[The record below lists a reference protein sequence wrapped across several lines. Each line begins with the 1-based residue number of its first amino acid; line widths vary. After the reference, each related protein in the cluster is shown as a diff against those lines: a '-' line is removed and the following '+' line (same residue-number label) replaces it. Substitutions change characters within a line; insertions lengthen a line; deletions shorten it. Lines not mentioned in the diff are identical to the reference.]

1 MSGGSSGGS
10 GTGSSANVYEPA
22 AQGTADYNWNQIL
35 QPLIN
40 QSANAGAGTPG
51 GTYYPQAQG
60 DLNAITNNP
69 WMNTYLGG
77 AVQASGQSG
86 AINNQS
92 LSDAGLLQNL
102 AGIDAGPANAA
113 IINNAFNPEY
123 GALIQNAGLNTGA
136 YTQAAEGSQLGAN
149 LGTGLIGA
157 AQLLASGGASPV
169 SSAGAGQ
176 AAAAGQQLMGAGGQ
190 ILSSGFDPQQ
200 AMYNQQ
206 SSNALNQQNA
216 INAMSGIAG
225 TPYGAGVTGQNQQL
239 FNQNWLNQQLG
250 RQQSAASAAGA
261 ADTTGGA
268 LTQMP
273 LTNYL
278 SQVQAAAPLGS
289 AGQTLTQAPVS
300 TQNNQLSV
308 LNQLLNSQNTAG
320 SVGAGAL
327 ANLTGATSAAG
338 TGAAN
343 LGTSALNTL
352 LAGTNAPYAASNAV
366 GTNDLTALGNLINIG
381 NSQYQ
386 LPQSVLGNLQS
397 YMGLGQSA
405 SSTANQIDAAQNNQL
420 ASIGSGL
427 GTAGALGLGA
437 YNAGLFGSAAAPAAA
452 SLLIP
457 GTDAAIAG
465 GSAATPGIA
474 SALGLGA
481 LGS

>member
-1 MSGGSSGGS
+1 M
-10 GTGSSANVYEPA
+10 
-22 AQGTADYNWNQIL
+22 
-35 QPLIN
+35 
-40 QSANAGAGTPG
+40 
-51 GTYYPQAQG
+51 
-60 DLNAITNNP
+60 
-69 WMNTYLGG
+69 
-77 AVQASGQSG
+77 
-86 AINNQS
+86 
-92 LSDAGLLQNL
+92 
-102 AGIDAGPANAA
+102 
-113 IINNAFNPEY
+113 
-123 GALIQNAGLNTGA
+123 
-136 YTQAAEGSQLGAN
+136 
-149 LGTGLIGA
+149 GA
-157 AQLLASGGASPV
+157 ADQV
-169 SSAGAGQ
+169 
-176 AAAAGQQLMGAGGQ
+176 
-190 ILSSGFDPQQ
+190 LSTGFDPQQ
-200 AMYNQQ
+200 ALYNQQ

-250 RQQSAASAAGA
+250 RQQGALSSAAPAYA
-261 ADTTGGA
+261 
-268 LTQMP
+268 
-273 LTNYL
+273 
-278 SQVQAAAPLGS
+278 
-289 AGQTLTQAPVS
+289 AGQTLTQAPLS

-327 ANLTGATSAAG
+327 ANLTGATSTAG

-427 GTAGALGLGA
+427 GTAGSLGLGA

-457 GTDAAIAG
+457 GTDTAIAG

>member
-40 QSANAGAGTPG
+40 QAANAGAGTPG
-51 GTYYPQAQG
+51 GIYYPQAQSATQNYITQNPSASEYYG
-60 DLNAITNNP
+60 TSQLAPSLGSDVNATAGQDINSLQTDIGQLSSLNP
-69 WMNTYLGG
+69 
-77 AVQASGQSG
+77 
-86 AINNQS
+86 S
-92 LSDAGLLQNL
+92 LTA
-102 AGIDAGPANAA
+102 
-113 IINNAFNPEY
+113 NAFNPQY
-123 GALIQNAGLNTGA
+123 GADVGAAGLSGPA
-136 YTQAAEGSQLGAN
+136 YGTAMAGSNQAA
-149 LGTGLIGA
+149 
-157 AQLLASGGASPV
+157 
-169 SSAGAGQ
+169 SAGQG
-176 AAAAGQQLMGAGGQ
+176 LMGAANQ
-190 ILSSGFDPQQ
+190 VLSTGFDPQQ
-200 AMYNQQ
+200 ALYNQQ

-250 RQQSAASAAGA
+250 RQQGALSSAAPAYA
-261 ADTTGGA
+261 
-268 LTQMP
+268 
-273 LTNYL
+273 
-278 SQVQAAAPLGS
+278 
-289 AGQTLTQAPVS
+289 AGQTLTQAPLS

-308 LNQLLNSQNTAG
+308 LNQLLNSQN
-320 SVGAGAL
+320 SAGAL
-327 ANLTGATSAAG
+327 GANALAGNAGAAGSAA
-338 TGAAN
+338 TNSYN
-343 LGTSALNTL
+343 LGSGGLNTL
-352 LAGTNAPYAASNAV
+352 LAAGQAPYSASQTI

-427 GTAGALGLGA
+427 GTAGSLGLGA

-457 GTDAAIAG
+457 GTDTAIAG
-465 GSAATPGIA
+465 GSAATGLN

-481 LGS
+481 LGSG

>member
-1 MSGGSSGGS
+1 M
-10 GTGSSANVYEPA
+10 
-22 AQGTADYNWNQIL
+22 
-35 QPLIN
+35 
-40 QSANAGAGTPG
+40 
-51 GTYYPQAQG
+51 
-60 DLNAITNNP
+60 
-69 WMNTYLGG
+69 
-77 AVQASGQSG
+77 
-86 AINNQS
+86 
-92 LSDAGLLQNL
+92 
-102 AGIDAGPANAA
+102 
-113 IINNAFNPEY
+113 
-123 GALIQNAGLNTGA
+123 
-136 YTQAAEGSQLGAN
+136 
-149 LGTGLIGA
+149 GA
-157 AQLLASGGASPV
+157 ANQV
-169 SSAGAGQ
+169 
-176 AAAAGQQLMGAGGQ
+176 
-190 ILSSGFDPQQ
+190 LSTGFDPQQ
-200 AMYNQQ
+200 ALYNQQ

-250 RQQSAASAAGA
+250 RQQGALSSAAPAYA
-261 ADTTGGA
+261 
-268 LTQMP
+268 
-273 LTNYL
+273 
-278 SQVQAAAPLGS
+278 
-289 AGQTLTQAPVS
+289 AGQTLTQAPLS

-320 SVGAGAL
+320 SRSERVRWQIGR
-327 ANLTGATSAAG
+327 
-338 TGAAN
+338 GAASN
-343 LGTSALNTL
+343 RGDGSRTILALVALNTL
-352 LAGTNAPYAASNAV
+352 LGPARTRPMPPRTTV